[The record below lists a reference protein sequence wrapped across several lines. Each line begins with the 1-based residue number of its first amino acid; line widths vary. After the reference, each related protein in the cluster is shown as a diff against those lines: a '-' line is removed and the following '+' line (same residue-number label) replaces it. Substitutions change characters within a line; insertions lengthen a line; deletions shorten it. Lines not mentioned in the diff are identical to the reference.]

1 MDSFLP
7 GYRDPIFS
15 IIIILL
21 IILAISV
28 ASYGWSV
35 YKEERLKKSLFG
47 FIDRF
52 DSGTCSLDEENM
64 VFDKSMIKPLV
75 MLAKAYEKSG
85 EYDKSISICLYLI
98 RHTNDDELMIYLGK
112 VYMRAGFLQR
122 SKDIF
127 EELISRHPRRKDILY
142 SLESLYEK
150 TGDTESAL
158 EALDALEAQGENVSA
173 IRRFLK
179 LKNVLSDRNMIPV
192 VKKEAI
198 IETVNDDITIFR
210 MGLRHLFAIDPVSA
224 WSLLKDERVED
235 VIDILWLLPYSQLHL
250 DIIKSSKKL
259 EAVYFARGDL
269 EEYSEESGIFAVDM
283 LCASRR
289 GGYSDG
295 DLEFSYLCR
304 ECKRSFPISF
314 DRCPGCM
321 AINSIEIEESLEKR
335 RDERGETLL

>member
-15 IIIILL
+15 IIIIML
-21 IILAISV
+21 IILAISI

-35 YKEERLKKSLFG
+35 YKEEKLKKSLFG

-52 DSGTCSLDEENM
+52 DSGSCSLDEDNM

-127 EELISRHPRRKDILY
+127 EELIKRHPRRKDILY

-150 TGDTESAL
+150 MGDIDSAM
-158 EALDALEAQGENVSA
+158 EALDALEAQGEDISA
-173 IRRFLK
+173 IRRFLR
-179 LKNVLSDRNMIPV
+179 LKRVLSDRSMTPTER
-192 VKKEAI
+192 KDAI
-198 IETVNDDITIFR
+198 LEIVNNDISVYR
-210 MGLRHLFAIDPVSA
+210 MSLRQLFAIAPENA
-224 WSLLKDERVED
+224 WSLISDERVED

-259 EAVYFARGDL
+259 QAVYFARGDIQ
-269 EEYSEESGIFAVDM
+269 ECSDESGIFAIDI
-283 LCASRR
+283 LCSARK
-289 GGYSDG
+289 GGYSEG
-295 DLEFSYLCR
+295 DLEFSYLCK
-304 ECKRSFPISF
+304 ECKRSYPVSF

-335 RDERGETLL
+335 RYERGETLL

>member
-7 GYRDPIFS
+7 GYRDPVFS

-21 IILAISV
+21 IIMAISV

-35 YKEERLKKSLFG
+35 YKEERMKKSLFG

-52 DSGTCSLDEENM
+52 ESGSCVLDEENM
-64 VFDKSMIKPLV
+64 AFDKSMTKPLV

-98 RHTNDDELMIYLGK
+98 RHTSDDELMIYLGK

-127 EELISRHPRRKDILY
+127 EELIKRHPRRKDILY

-150 TGDTESAL
+150 TGDIESAN
-158 EALDALEAQGENVSA
+158 EALDALEAQGEDISG
-173 IRRFLK
+173 IRDYLRLK
-179 LKNVLSDRNMIPV
+179 QVLSDRDLSPSQKRDMV
-192 VKKEAI
+192 FEMMSG
-198 IETVNDDITIFR
+198 DISIYR
-210 MGLRHLFAIDPVSA
+210 MGIRTLFALDSSKA
-224 WSLLKDERVED
+224 WERVED
-235 VIDILWLLPYSQLHL
+235 ERVKDILDILWYLPYSQLHL
-250 DIIKSSKKL
+250 DIIKSSKVL
-259 EAVYFARGDL
+259 QAVYFARGDIK
-269 EEYSEESGIFAVDM
+269 ECATRSGIFAIDM
-283 LCASRR
+283 LCSARK
-289 GGYSDG
+289 GGYGEG

-304 ECKRSFPISF
+304 ECKRSFPVSF
-314 DRCPGCM
+314 DRCPNCM

-335 RDERGETLL
+335 RYERGETLL